1 MIKQNQKILRI
12 FIFFVLISFVFFSC
26 KSTPENVSIQE
37 EDISSELE
45 EIEKNDKISE
55 PVFFDESLQLEL
67 ENNLDENAIDEPNQE
82 MFEVLTEDKNEQS
95 FETQFLGLE
104 NEDSNNK
111 NQIQEIDEIKIVDEP
126 ELSVPSEEITKNKL
140 FIVQTDTKTSVAKI
154 WPAERIDPIHETQIE
169 EGKEDNTKKIETND
183 ELTSISG
190 LPSPAIISGRLENA
204 QPNEAKTESVQISEN
219 SLTPTPIISPSPV
232 QSPPQAQALPSIAR
246 NSELAETNPLKN
258 TSLVEDNKTNEIPQT
273 QPTVQETI
281 APTQKTVKNQQFIEI
296 QYPGTGWIYLG
307 EEGNENFVSYIGRK
321 TVNGNTVF
329 SIKTQ
334 KPGLTRLE
342 FYKSDPL
349 SQTFLED
356 SLELIISDKIAL
368 ETETLSFDNYSYENA
383 LEAPAKN
390 NLEQN
395 SSFLSNEPELEINE
409 AFDIFEEYSSDM
421 LLEKAKEAISLN
433 NLSDAISYLDEFL
446 QVSFDD
452 TDEAWFLRGQT
463 YEKPGSLRNIRLA
476 RESYQTI
483 LDAYPSSRFYK
494 QAQDRIMY
502 IDKFFFTIQ

>member
-1 MIKQNQKILRI
+1 MIKQNQKKLKL

-45 EIEKNDKISE
+45 EIEKNDEISE
-55 PVFFDESLQLEL
+55 PIFFDDSMQVEL
-67 ENNLDENAIDEPNQE
+67 ENNLDENAIDAPNQ
-82 MFEVLTEDKNEQS
+82 
-95 FETQFLGLE
+95 
-104 NEDSNNK
+104 DSNNE
-111 NQIQEIDEIKIVDEP
+111 NQIQEINKIKIVDEP

-140 FIVQTDTKTSVAKI
+140 FIVQTDTNTSAAKI
-154 WPAERIDPIHETQIE
+154 WPAERNDPIHETQIE
-169 EGKEDNTKKIETND
+169 EGKEDNTKKNDTND
-183 ELTSISG
+183 ELSHILG
-190 LPSPAIISGRLENA
+190 LSSPATTSGRLENA
-204 QPNEAKTESVQISEN
+204 PPNKAKTESIQISEN
-219 SLTPTPIISPSPV
+219 SLTHTPIISPSPV
-232 QSPPQAQALPSIAR
+232 QTPPPAKPLVSEVT
-246 NSELAETNPLKN
+246 NSELVETNSLKN
-258 TSLVEDNKTNEIPQT
+258 NSLVEDNKTNEIPQT
-273 QPTVQETI
+273 QPTVLETI
-281 APTQKTVKNQQFIEI
+281 AQTQENVKNQQFIEI

-356 SLELIISDKIAL
+356 SLELIISDEIAL
-368 ETETLSFDNYSYENA
+368 ESETLSFDNYSYENA

-409 AFDIFEEYSSDM
+409 VFDIFEEYSSDM

-446 QVSFDD
+446 QVSFED

-483 LDAYPSSRFYK
+483 LDAYPSSSFYK